1 MAVDDD
7 YYKQVG
13 IGGDAIVRVQ
23 NALDACIKEHM
34 DNELRLQH
42 DRIFTAV
49 YNRSLVAYSDI
60 ESSLYKNT
68 PTF

>member
-34 DNELRLQH
+34 DNELRLH
-42 DRIFTAV
+42 HYRIFTAV
-49 YNRSLVAYSDI
+49 YTHSLVYSDI
-60 ESSLYKNT
+60 EDRLYNNIHA
-68 PTF
+68 

>member
-1 MAVDDD
+1 MLSDDD
-7 YYKQVG
+7 YYKQVK
-13 IGGDAIVRVQ
+13 IGADAIVRVQ

-34 DNELRLQH
+34 DNELRLLNH
-42 DRIFTAV
+42 RIFTAV

>member
-7 YYKQVG
+7 YYKQVK
-13 IGGDAIVRVQ
+13 IGADAIVRVQ

-60 ESSLYKNT
+60 ESSLYKNIHE
-68 PTF
+68 

>member
-1 MAVDDD
+1 MLSDDD

-34 DNELRLQH
+34 DNELRLLH
-42 DRIFTAV
+42 HRIFTAV
-49 YNRSLVAYSDI
+49 YNHTIVYSDI
-60 ESSLYKNT
+60 ESRLYKNIHE
-68 PTF
+68 